1 MYTEHEYGICYRTY
15 NAGRRCPREL
25 HCKHSFC
32 ESCLLA
38 LSRPLGPDEV
48 RLGADRFIVCPLCRH
63 TTSISGEGKLRAE
76 LRVDE
81 FVLERLLASGVLY
94 QEEEDDDPEE
104 DESRVQDGCDDTEE
118 PTLPETPA
126 EDNDFSTGSR
136 GGRLRRSCRKVWRL
150 ISGKSSLRRG
160 GENSMT
166 NDDNEEPRHDVPS
179 TCYKG
184 STTSDTLDNVI

>member
-1 MYTEHEYGICYRTY
+1 MSTEFVTGPTTQVGGVPGSSTANTASVRAACWPFHD
-15 NAGRRCPREL
+15 
-25 HCKHSFC
+25 
-32 ESCLLA
+32 
-38 LSRPLGPDEV
+38 PLGPDEA

-166 NDDNEEPRHDVPS
+166 NDDNEEPRHDVPAQHV
-179 TCYKG
+179 YKG

>member
-1 MYTEHEYGICYRTY
+1 MMHTEHECGICYRTY

-38 LSRPLGPDEV
+38 LLQPLGPDEA
-48 RLGADRFIVCPLCRH
+48 RLGADRSIVCPLCRQ
-63 TTSISGEGKLRAE
+63 TTSISGAGKMRAE

-94 QEEEDDDPEE
+94 QEEEDDPEE
-104 DESRVQDGCDDTEE
+104 GESRIQDGCDDTEE

-126 EDNDFSTGSR
+126 ESNDFSTGSR
-136 GGRLRRSCRKVWRL
+136 GGSLRRSCRKVWRL
-150 ISGKSSLRRG
+150 ISRKRSQRRG
-160 GENSMT
+160 GENSIT
-166 NDDNEEPRHDVPS
+166 NDDMRNLAMMS
-179 TCYKG
+179 CYMF
-184 STTSDTLDNVI
+184 